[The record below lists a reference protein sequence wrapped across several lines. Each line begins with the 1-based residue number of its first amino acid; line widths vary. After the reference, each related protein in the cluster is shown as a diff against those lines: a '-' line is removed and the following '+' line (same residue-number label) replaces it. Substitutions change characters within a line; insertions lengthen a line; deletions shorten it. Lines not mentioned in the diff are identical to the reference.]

1 MQSAHDG
8 PHRGLHDVGDLLVG
22 EPFDIGEVNGEPE
35 VLGNRVEG
43 LLDVAV
49 GQMVDRLRF
58 GRARDASLRER
69 LCGAQLPVL
78 ELVDGALVGGAL
90 VLPVRVDERVGED
103 AVQPRL
109 QVRALLEARERRE
122 RLHERLLHEV
132 AGIRG
137 VPRHPK
143 SGRIQL
149 IHERNGLRFELGSQL
164 GRRVVVSH
172 RGRVYGRHI
181 RGGFEKL
188 HRRLRSARGRYSC
201 QPMGFISY
209 SGRDE
214 QLSPVSDSAPGP
226 WRAPL
231 AAGPLDVTLTL
242 PGSKSLTN
250 RELVLAALADGPS
263 LLRRPLH
270 SRDSA
275 LMIEALRQLGVGIEE
290 VAGDGEFGPDLRIT
304 PAELRGAVAI
314 DCGLAG
320 TVMRFVPPLAA
331 LGVRDGN
338 MTIGDF
344 VLINAFTMQIF
355 MPLNFLGFVYREIRG
370 SLANIDNLFS
380 LLAQRPAISDKPDS
394 LALTLKGGVENATVQ
409 FENVHFSYHDARP
422 ILNGITFQ
430 VEAGKKVAIVGE
442 SGAGKSTIMK
452 LLFRFYEPTRGTVCV
467 NGQDISQ
474 VTQNSLRSHI
484 AIVPQD
490 TVLFNTTLKDNIAY
504 GNPNATDEEI
514 MHAASL
520 AHLNHFIAQLP
531 DGINTKVGERGLK
544 LSGGEKQR
552 VAIARALLKG
562 APIMIF
568 DEATSSLDSES
579 EQAILA
585 ALRDAA
591 KGHTSLVIAHRLS
604 TIIDADN
611 ILVMNKGMITE
622 QGTHSQ
628 LLQKQGVYAK
638 LWHTQQST
646 RKR

>member
-1 MQSAHDG
+1 MPRRHNTVYDNAPVKWHVLKQLRPYLLEFKGRVVLALLCLVAAKLASI
-8 PHRGLHDVGDLLVG
+8 GLPYVLKYTVDSLNGDLTTLALAVPISLIVAYG
-22 EPFDIGEVNGEPE
+22 TLRLLNVLLGEVRDTLFGRVTERAMRRIGLN
-35 VLGNRVEG
+35 VFKHLHNLDLGFHLDRRTGGLSRDIERGTSGISFLMRFMVFNIVPTLLEIGLVVG
-43 LLDVAV
+43 LLLFQFGWSFAFIIISSVICYVAFSMKATDWRTRFV
-49 GQMVDRLRF
+49 QQMNEADSTTNSRAVD
-58 GRARDASLRER
+58 SLLNFETVKYFNNEAFEANRYDND
-69 LCGAQLPVL
+69 LAQW
-78 ELVDGALVGGAL
+78 
-90 VLPVRVDERVGED
+90 
-103 AVQPRL
+103 
-109 QVRALLEARERRE
+109 
-122 RLHERLLHEV
+122 EV
-132 AGIRG
+132 ARRKNRLSLFALNAGQASIIATAMTAMMANAAFG
-137 VPRHPK
+137 VM
-143 SGRIQL
+143 
-149 IHERNGLRFELGSQL
+149 NG
-164 GRRVVVSH
+164 
-172 RGRVYGRHI
+172 
-181 RGGFEKL
+181 
-188 HRRLRSARGRYSC
+188 
-201 QPMGFISY
+201 
-209 SGRDE
+209 D
-214 QLSPVSDSAPGP
+214 
-226 WRAPL
+226 
-231 AAGPLDVTLTL
+231 
-242 PGSKSLTN
+242 
-250 RELVLAALADGPS
+250 
-263 LLRRPLH
+263 
-270 SRDSA
+270 
-275 LMIEALRQLGVGIEE
+275 
-290 VAGDGEFGPDLRIT
+290 
-304 PAELRGAVAI
+304 
-314 DCGLAG
+314 
-320 TVMRFVPPLAA
+320 
-331 LGVRDGN
+331 

>member
-1 MQSAHDG
+1 MPRRHNTVYDNAPVKWH
-8 PHRGLHDVGDLLVG
+8 
-22 EPFDIGEVNGEPE
+22 
-35 VLGNRVEG
+35 VLK
-43 LLDVAV
+43 
-49 GQMVDRLRF
+49 QLR
-58 GRARDASLRER
+58 
-69 LCGAQLPVL
+69 PY
-78 ELVDGALVGGAL
+78 
-90 VLPVRVDERVGED
+90 
-103 AVQPRL
+103 
-109 QVRALLEARERRE
+109 LLEF
-122 RLHERLLHEV
+122 
-132 AGIRG
+132 
-137 VPRHPK
+137 K
-143 SGRIQL
+143 
-149 IHERNGLRFELGSQL
+149 
-164 GRRVVVSH
+164 RRVVLALLCLVAAKLASIGLPYVLKYTVDSLNGDLTTLALAVPISLIVAYGTL
-172 RGRVYGRHI
+172 RLLNVLLGEVRDTLFGRVTERAMRRIGLNVFKHLHNLDLGFHLDRRTGGLSRDI
-181 RGGFEKL
+181 ERGTSGISFLMRFMVFNIVPTLLEIGL
-188 HRRLRSARGRYSC
+188 VVGLLLFQFGWSFA
-201 QPMGFISY
+201 FIIISSVICY
-209 SGRDE
+209 VAFSMKATDWRTRFVQQMNE
-214 QLSPVSDSAPGP
+214 ADSTTNS
-226 WRAPL
+226 RAV
-231 AAGPLDVTLTL
+231 D
-242 PGSKSLTN
+242 
-250 RELVLAALADGPS
+250 S
-263 LLRRPLH
+263 LLNFETVKYFNN
-270 SRDSA
+270 
-275 LMIEALRQLGVGIEE
+275 EAFEANRYDNDLAQWE
-290 VAGDGEFGPDLRIT
+290 VARRKNRLSLFALNAGQASIIATAMTAMMANAAFGVMNGD
-304 PAELRGAVAI
+304 
-314 DCGLAG
+314 
-320 TVMRFVPPLAA
+320 
-331 LGVRDGN
+331 

-568 DEATSSLDSES
+568 DEATSALDSES

>member
-1 MQSAHDG
+1 MPRRHNTVYDNAPVKWH
-8 PHRGLHDVGDLLVG
+8 
-22 EPFDIGEVNGEPE
+22 
-35 VLGNRVEG
+35 VLK
-43 LLDVAV
+43 
-49 GQMVDRLRF
+49 QLR
-58 GRARDASLRER
+58 
-69 LCGAQLPVL
+69 PY
-78 ELVDGALVGGAL
+78 
-90 VLPVRVDERVGED
+90 
-103 AVQPRL
+103 
-109 QVRALLEARERRE
+109 LLEF
-122 RLHERLLHEV
+122 
-132 AGIRG
+132 
-137 VPRHPK
+137 K
-143 SGRIQL
+143 
-149 IHERNGLRFELGSQL
+149 
-164 GRRVVVSH
+164 RRVVLALLCLVAAKLASIGLPYVLKYTVDSLNGDLTTLALAVPISLIVVYGTL
-172 RGRVYGRHI
+172 RLLNVLLGEVRDTLFGRVTERAMRRIGLNVFKHLHNLDLGFHLDRRTGGLSRDI
-181 RGGFEKL
+181 ERGTSGISFLMRFMVFNIVPTLLEIGL
-188 HRRLRSARGRYSC
+188 VVGLLLFQFGWSFA
-201 QPMGFISY
+201 FIIISSVICY
-209 SGRDE
+209 VAFSMKATDWRTRFVQQMNE
-214 QLSPVSDSAPGP
+214 ADSTTNS
-226 WRAPL
+226 RAV
-231 AAGPLDVTLTL
+231 D
-242 PGSKSLTN
+242 
-250 RELVLAALADGPS
+250 S
-263 LLRRPLH
+263 LLNFETVKYFNN
-270 SRDSA
+270 
-275 LMIEALRQLGVGIEE
+275 EAFEANRYDNDLAQWE
-290 VAGDGEFGPDLRIT
+290 VARRKNRLSLFALNAGQASIIATAMTAMMANAAFGVMNGD
-304 PAELRGAVAI
+304 
-314 DCGLAG
+314 
-320 TVMRFVPPLAA
+320 
-331 LGVRDGN
+331 

-409 FENVHFSYHDARP
+409 FENVHSSYHDARP

>member
-1 MQSAHDG
+1 MARRKNRLSLFALNAGQASIIATAMTAMMANAAFG
-8 PHRGLHDVGDLLVG
+8 VMNGD
-22 EPFDIGEVNGEPE
+22 
-35 VLGNRVEG
+35 
-43 LLDVAV
+43 
-49 GQMVDRLRF
+49 
-58 GRARDASLRER
+58 
-69 LCGAQLPVL
+69 
-78 ELVDGALVGGAL
+78 
-90 VLPVRVDERVGED
+90 
-103 AVQPRL
+103 
-109 QVRALLEARERRE
+109 
-122 RLHERLLHEV
+122 
-132 AGIRG
+132 
-137 VPRHPK
+137 
-143 SGRIQL
+143 
-149 IHERNGLRFELGSQL
+149 
-164 GRRVVVSH
+164 
-172 RGRVYGRHI
+172 
-181 RGGFEKL
+181 
-188 HRRLRSARGRYSC
+188 
-201 QPMGFISY
+201 
-209 SGRDE
+209 
-214 QLSPVSDSAPGP
+214 
-226 WRAPL
+226 
-231 AAGPLDVTLTL
+231 
-242 PGSKSLTN
+242 
-250 RELVLAALADGPS
+250 
-263 LLRRPLH
+263 
-270 SRDSA
+270 
-275 LMIEALRQLGVGIEE
+275 
-290 VAGDGEFGPDLRIT
+290 
-304 PAELRGAVAI
+304 
-314 DCGLAG
+314 
-320 TVMRFVPPLAA
+320 
-331 LGVRDGN
+331 

-380 LLAQRPAISDKPDS
+380 LLAQRPAISDKPGS

>member
-1 MQSAHDG
+1 MPRRHNTVYDNAPVKWH
-8 PHRGLHDVGDLLVG
+8 
-22 EPFDIGEVNGEPE
+22 
-35 VLGNRVEG
+35 VLK
-43 LLDVAV
+43 
-49 GQMVDRLRF
+49 QLR
-58 GRARDASLRER
+58 
-69 LCGAQLPVL
+69 PY
-78 ELVDGALVGGAL
+78 
-90 VLPVRVDERVGED
+90 
-103 AVQPRL
+103 
-109 QVRALLEARERRE
+109 LLEF
-122 RLHERLLHEV
+122 
-132 AGIRG
+132 
-137 VPRHPK
+137 K
-143 SGRIQL
+143 
-149 IHERNGLRFELGSQL
+149 
-164 GRRVVVSH
+164 RRVVLALLCLVAAKLASIGLPYVLKYTVDSLNGDLTTLALAVPISLIVVYGTL
-172 RGRVYGRHI
+172 RLLNVLLGEVRDTLFGRVTERAMRRIGLNVFKHLHNLDLGFHLDRRTGGLSRDI
-181 RGGFEKL
+181 ERGTSGISFLMRFMVFNIVPTLLEIGL
-188 HRRLRSARGRYSC
+188 VVGLLLFQFGWSFA
-201 QPMGFISY
+201 FIIISSVICY
-209 SGRDE
+209 VAFSMKATDWRTRFVQQMNE
-214 QLSPVSDSAPGP
+214 ADSTTNS
-226 WRAPL
+226 RAV
-231 AAGPLDVTLTL
+231 D
-242 PGSKSLTN
+242 
-250 RELVLAALADGPS
+250 S
-263 LLRRPLH
+263 LLNFETVKYFNN
-270 SRDSA
+270 
-275 LMIEALRQLGVGIEE
+275 EAFEANRYDNDLAQWE
-290 VAGDGEFGPDLRIT
+290 VARRKNRLSLFALNAGQASIIAIAMTAMMANAAFGVMNGD
-304 PAELRGAVAI
+304 
-314 DCGLAG
+314 
-320 TVMRFVPPLAA
+320 
-331 LGVRDGN
+331 